1 MKKMYIRDSFNIVMK
16 KFIYLENKGGIEN
29 IADFN

>member
-1 MKKMYIRDSFNIVMK
+1 MKKIYIRDSFNIVME
-16 KFIYLENKGGIEN
+16 KFIYLENKGIEN